1 MCLGLPQSPSFCPR
15 YHRALLFYWGGDPT
29 DCLCTRR
36 KPRGGQRFTYGRLLS
51 VMLRRALFLFRPP
64 QVRAWIVVAP
74 PPFPRRGMRSLFLRP
89 IYCIFAF
96 NFCGLFP
103 TITLI
108 HNTCRTCG
116 EILFASQFCEW
127 VAGSYIVG
135 HLLNNMVLLR
145 LYSLENGDNER

>member
-1 MCLGLPQSPSFCPR
+1 MSRSSAVPVFLSEVSPRPVVLLGRGSHGLFVHSQKAARRTKVHLRTIALGNVASCSVSVSAAAGKGVDRRCP
-15 YHRALLFYWGGDPT
+15 
-29 DCLCTRR
+29 
-36 KPRGGQRFTYGRLLS
+36 
-51 VMLRRALFLFRPP
+51 
-64 QVRAWIVVAP
+64 P